1 MESIKKIENGNLND
15 VYKLVINNKKYIL
28 RMTEFNNDCEINTLL
43 ILKKYNL
50 NVPNLLAHFSVYNK
64 NVMLLDYIE
73 GSNPLKIDTKF
84 ITELLRQLKKL
95 HNIPYEDLEEKSIN
109 TIENFE
115 RLSKYYV
122 VSKKSNFLKQ
132 KIHLINSILEDV
144 KDIPFDKMPKCIV
157 HSDIKKE
164 NVLVNNNTVYII
176 DFGNSY
182 IGNRLIDLVRIIM
195 WFFLKNNDFNI
206 EEIENCFKVYF
217 ENNHLIDLE
226 YNSLSK
232 IIKFCVVY
240 NLIKDVYL
248 FEKGFLSENYV
259 VKNDTKWLNLLENG
273 QLLEKVKEALNNASR
288 YS

>member
-15 VYKLVINNKKYIL
+15 VYKLVINSKEYIL
-28 RMTEFNNDCEINTLL
+28 RTTKFNNDCEISTLL

-50 NVPNLLAHFSVYNK
+50 NVPNLLTYFSLYNK

-73 GSNPLKIDTKF
+73 GSNPSKIDSKF
-84 ITELLRQLKKL
+84 ITGLLKELKKL
-95 HNIPYEDLEEKSIN
+95 HNIPYENLKEKSIN

-115 RLSKYYV
+115 KLSEYYV
-122 VSKKSNFLKQ
+122 VSKESSFLKE
-132 KIHLINSILEDV
+132 KIQLINYIIEDV
-144 KDIPFDKMPKCIV
+144 KNIPFDKMPKCIV

-164 NVLVNNNTVYII
+164 NVLVNNNNIYLI

-182 IGNRLIDLVRIIM
+182 IGNRLIDLIRIIM
-195 WFFLKNNDFNI
+195 WFFLKNKNFDI

-217 ENNHLIDLE
+217 KNNHLVDLE
-226 YNSLSK
+226 YNNLSK
-232 IIKFCVVY
+232 IIKFCVIY

-248 FEKGFLSENYV
+248 FEKGFLSKDYII
-259 VKNDTKWLNLLENG
+259 KNDTKWLSALENE
-273 QLLEKVKEALNNASR
+273 QLLEKIKEALTNASR

>member
-1 MESIKKIENGNLND
+1 MN
-15 VYKLVINNKKYIL
+15 
-28 RMTEFNNDCEINTLL
+28 CEINTLL

-122 VSKKSNFLKQ
+122 VSKESNFLKQ
-132 KIHLINSILEDV
+132 KIHLVNSILEDV

>member
-73 GSNPLKIDTKF
+73 GSNPLEIDIKF
-84 ITELLRQLKKL
+84 ITELLKQLKKL

-122 VSKKSNFLKQ
+122 VSKESNFLKQ

-195 WFFLKNNDFNI
+195 
-206 EEIENCFKVYF
+206 
-217 ENNHLIDLE
+217 
-226 YNSLSK
+226 
-232 IIKFCVVY
+232 
-240 NLIKDVYL
+240 
-248 FEKGFLSENYV
+248 
-259 VKNDTKWLNLLENG
+259 
-273 QLLEKVKEALNNASR
+273 
-288 YS
+288 

>member
-15 VYKLVINNKKYIL
+15 VYKLVINSKEYIL
-28 RMTEFNNDCEINTLL
+28 RTTKFNNDCEISTLL

-50 NVPNLLAHFSVYNK
+50 NVPNLLTYFSLYNK

-73 GSNPLKIDTKF
+73 GSNPSKIDSKF
-84 ITELLRQLKKL
+84 ITGLLKELKKL
-95 HNIPYEDLEEKSIN
+95 HNIPYENLKEKSIN

-115 RLSKYYV
+115 KLSEYYV
-122 VSKKSNFLKQ
+122 VSKESSFLKE
-132 KIHLINSILEDV
+132 KIQLINYIIEDV
-144 KDIPFDKMPKCIV
+144 KNIPFDKMPKCIV

-164 NVLVNNNTVYII
+164 NVLVNNNNIYLI

-182 IGNRLIDLVRIIM
+182 IGNRLIDLIRIIM
-195 WFFLKNNDFNI
+195 WFFLKNKNFDI

-217 ENNHLIDLE
+217 KNNHLVDLE
-226 YNSLSK
+226 YNNLSK

-248 FEKGFLSENYV
+248 FEKGFLSKDYII
-259 VKNDTKWLNLLENG
+259 KNDTKWLSALENE
-273 QLLEKVKEALNNASR
+273 QLLEKIKEALTNASR